1 MTKAKKLSIGLA
13 LIIICALVAAA
24 VWKNWTQ
31 LGLAIGPSC
40 GLKVNGANSSI
51 VIKGWTSPFVCGYLK
66 NKYNTY
72 LAPLSNNP
80 TTQTVC
86 VYKYDG
92 DMIYTL
98 CRLSKNRWQFI
109 VLRASQFTTQLNI
122 TRAENKRSC
131 VF

>member
-40 GLKVNGANSSI
+40 GLKVNGTNSSI
-51 VIKGWTSPFVCGYLK
+51 VIKGWTSPFVCSYLK

-72 LAPLSNNP
+72 LGPSSNNP

-92 DMIYTL
+92 DMIYIHDAGSLKIVGSLL
-98 CRLSKNRWQFI
+98 CYGLHNLQHS
-109 VLRASQFTTQLNI
+109 ST
-122 TRAENKRSC
+122 
-131 VF
+131 